1 MRDGAEPSPDRKT
14 PVLSDET
21 RRLLDS
27 ISTAAT
33 SMRVRDY
40 FRPQGPPRSF
50 GDAAGY
56 QFSLTGS

>member
-1 MRDGAEPSPDRKT
+1 M

-40 FRPQGPPRSF
+40 LPASRTPTV
-50 GDAAGY
+50 
-56 QFSLTGS
+56 LW

>member
-1 MRDGAEPSPDRKT
+1 MGPSPVRTGKT